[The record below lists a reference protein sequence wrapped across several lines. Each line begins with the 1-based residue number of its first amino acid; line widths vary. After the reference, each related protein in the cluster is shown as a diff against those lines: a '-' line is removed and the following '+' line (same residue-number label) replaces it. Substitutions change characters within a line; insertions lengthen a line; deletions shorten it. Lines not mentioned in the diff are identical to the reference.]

1 LSYMSASAKEIVLA
15 FCFCLF
21 SLVSAAAK
29 GPVALNVDIP
39 PDTRKA
45 VRLKNLP
52 RDAVV
57 DVAVVSS
64 GEIVVAVVD
73 SAGYQRYPKG
83 SRPLFLGQVDGRLA
97 FSIKIPATDHYYLVL
112 QNRSATRSRSATI
125 MIRAARGETVQLDA
139 ADKVLQ
145 KFEQQLHQLFIF
157 DPFPIQVTRCG
168 THQIFGSAPE
178 IVLCTESAQNLY
190 RILGDKALARD
201 TLGFAIFHIVA
212 DELLSQWL
220 PLLTPAEKE
229 TKADEFA
236 TVFSLILKQ
245 QDRLRSVA
253 TYLVENST
261 ITAAMIKFFG
271 NDRHLLTVLRA
282 KSVLRRL
289 DGPDLVLGWQN
300 VLVPHMQ
307 TSLLLRLRQRP
318 TAWTDISLVEKE
330 LTIRR

>member
-1 LSYMSASAKEIVLA
+1 MSHMTVSVKEILLV

-21 SLVSAAAK
+21 SLASAAAK

-39 PDTRKA
+39 ADTRKA

-64 GEIVVAVVD
+64 GEIIVAVVD
-73 SAGYQRYPKG
+73 SDGYARYPTG
-83 SRPLFLGQVDGRLA
+83 SRPLFLGQVDDRLS
-97 FSIKIPATDHYYLVL
+97 FSLKIPATDHYYLVL
-112 QNRSATRSRSATI
+112 QNRSTTRSQSATI
-125 MIRAARGETVQLDA
+125 MIRAARGETVQFEA

-145 KFEQQLHQLFIF
+145 KFEQQLHKLFIF
-157 DPFPIQVTRCG
+157 DPFPIQVKRCG
-168 THQIFGSAPE
+168 THQMFGSTRE
-178 IVLCTESAQNLY
+178 IVLCAESAQNLY

-212 DELLSQWL
+212 DEPLSQWL

-236 TVFSLILKQ
+236 AVFSLILKQ
-245 QDRLRSVA
+245 EDRLRSVV
-253 TYLVENST
+253 TYLIENST
-261 ITAAMIKFFG
+261 ITAAMTRFFG
-271 NDRHLLTVLRA
+271 NDRHLLTVSRA
-282 KSVLRRL
+282 KSVLHRL
-289 DGPDLVLGWQN
+289 DGPDLVRGWQK

-307 TSLLLRLRQRP
+307 TSLLQRLRQRP
-318 TAWTDISLVEKE
+318 TAWTDILLVEKE
-330 LTIRR
+330 LAARR

>member
-1 LSYMSASAKEIVLA
+1 MTVTAKKILLA

-21 SLVSAAAK
+21 SLASAAAK

-45 VRLKNLP
+45 VRLRNLP

-64 GEIVVAVVD
+64 GEILVAIVD
-73 SAGYQRYPKG
+73 SAGYQKYPKG
-83 SRPLFLGQVDGRLA
+83 SRPLFLGQVEDRLG

-112 QNRSATRSRSATI
+112 QNRSTARSQSATI
-125 MIRAARGETVQLDA
+125 MIRAAREETVQLEA

-157 DPFPIQVTRCG
+157 DSFPIQVMRCDKP
-168 THQIFGSAPE
+168 QIFGSTPE
-178 IVLCTESAQNLY
+178 IVLCAESAQNLY

-212 DELLSQWL
+212 DKLLSQWL
-220 PLLTPAEKE
+220 PILTLAEKE
-229 TKADEFA
+229 TKADQFA
-236 TVFSLILKQ
+236 TVFSSMLNKKDQIE
-245 QDRLRSVA
+245 SVA
-253 TYLVENST
+253 AYLLKNPQIS
-261 ITAAMIKFFG
+261 AAMIKFFE
-271 NDRHLLTVLRA
+271 NDRHLLTVPRA
-282 KSVLRRL
+282 KSVLGWL
-289 DGPDLVLGWQN
+289 DDTDLILKWQK
-300 VLVPHMQ
+300 VLVPRMQ
-307 TSLLLRLRQRP
+307 TSLLQRLRQRP

-330 LTIRR
+330 LARRR

>member
-1 LSYMSASAKEIVLA
+1 MTVTAKKILLA

-21 SLVSAAAK
+21 SLASAAAK

-45 VRLKNLP
+45 VRLRNLP

-64 GEIVVAVVD
+64 GEILVAIVD
-73 SAGYQRYPKG
+73 SAGYQQYPKG
-83 SRPLFLGQVDGRLA
+83 SRPLFLGQVEDRLG

-112 QNRSATRSRSATI
+112 QNRSTARSQSATI
-125 MIRAARGETVQLDA
+125 MIRAAREETVQLEA

-157 DPFPIQVTRCG
+157 DSFPIQVMRCDKP
-168 THQIFGSAPE
+168 QIFGSTPE
-178 IVLCTESAQNLY
+178 IVLCAESAQNLY

-212 DELLSQWL
+212 DKLLSQWL
-220 PLLTPAEKE
+220 PILTLAEKE
-229 TKADEFA
+229 TKADQFA
-236 TVFSLILKQ
+236 TVFSSMLNKKDQIE
-245 QDRLRSVA
+245 SVA
-253 TYLVENST
+253 AYLLKNPQIS
-261 ITAAMIKFFG
+261 AAMIKFFE
-271 NDRHLLTVLRA
+271 NDRHLLTVPRA
-282 KSVLRRL
+282 KSVLGWL
-289 DGPDLVLGWQN
+289 DDTDLILKWQK
-300 VLVPHMQ
+300 VLVPRMQ
-307 TSLLLRLRQRP
+307 TSLLQRLRQRP

-330 LTIRR
+330 LARRR